1 MFKKIKEFFDSDK
14 GFTFL
19 TFFIMF
25 IIAVIMCC
33 GIYFSEPSHNT
44 TTYAKSKTSF
54 GYRMNLHGKMGWGIG
69 TNGINYYN
77 FGKTH

>member
-1 MFKKIKEFFDSDK
+1 MLKKIKDFFDSDK

-33 GIYFSEPSHNT
+33 GIYFSEPNHNT
-44 TTYAKSKTSF
+44 ATYAKSKNSF
-54 GYRMNLHGKMGWGIG
+54 GYRMNLRGKMGWGIG
-69 TNGINYYN
+69 HNGINYYN
-77 FGKTH
+77 FGK